1 MGIESQIRE
10 VLKRNGITDSKVLM
24 QELLDVVTEYGDD
37 SYCLGSAAGYN
48 EGYDAGREYE

>member
-1 MGIESQIRE
+1 MEIESRLRE

-37 SYCLGSAAGYN
+37 CYSSGYN
-48 EGYDAGREYE
+48 AGRDYE